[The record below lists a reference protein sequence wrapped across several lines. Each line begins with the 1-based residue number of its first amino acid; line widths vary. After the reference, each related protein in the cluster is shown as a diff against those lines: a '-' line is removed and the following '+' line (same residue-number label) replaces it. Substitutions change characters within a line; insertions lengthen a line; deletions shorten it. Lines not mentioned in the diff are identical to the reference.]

1 MAHILKIRV
10 SHCKEETYTNMTAT
24 ETSVNQK
31 PTEAES
37 WKMFD
42 RIARRYDFLNRL
54 LSFRQDV
61 VWRKRMIQ
69 CLPEGDS
76 LALLDLA
83 TGTGDV
89 LINIHRISGRI
100 GNGVGLDMS
109 GGMLSYGRVK
119 LLQKNLTD
127 KLKLMRGDAMAIGTA
142 DQSFDV
148 ATISFG
154 IRNVPDVPKALR
166 DIHRVLKPNGR
177 ALILEFSIPRNPLI
191 RIGYLFYFR
200 HILTRIGEWISG
212 DSEAYK
218 YLNSTVEAFP
228 YGDEFV
234 TLMQDAGFNRIEAHE
249 LTFGIATL
257 YVGDKD

>member
-1 MAHILKIRV
+1 MTTAETTNI
-10 SHCKEETYTNMTAT
+10 EE
-24 ETSVNQK
+24 
-31 PTEAES
+31 PTEAKS

-42 RIARRYDFLNRL
+42 RIAHRYDFLNRI

-61 VWRKRMIQ
+61 AWRKRMIQ
-69 CLPEGDS
+69 CLPEGNS
-76 LALLDLA
+76 LTHLDLA

-89 LINIHRISGRI
+89 LINIHQISGRI
-100 GNGVGLDMS
+100 GNGIGLDMS
-109 GGMLSYGRVK
+109 GGMLSYGRIK

-127 KLKLMRGDAMAIGTA
+127 KLKLMRGDAMAIGT
-142 DQSFDV
+142 DDDSFDV

-177 ALILEFSIPRNPLI
+177 ALILEFSIPRNPII

-200 HILTRIGEWISG
+200 HILTRIGGWISG
-212 DSEAYK
+212 DSQAYK

-234 TLMQDAGFNRIEAHE
+234 SLMRDAGFNRIEAHE

>member
-1 MAHILKIRV
+1 
-10 SHCKEETYTNMTAT
+10 MTVAASPDIS
-24 ETSVNQK
+24 E

-61 VWRKRMIQ
+61 SWRKRMIK

-76 LALLDLA
+76 LAMLDLA

-89 LINIHRISGRI
+89 LINIYEKSGRI
-100 GNGVGLDMS
+100 GRGIGLDMS
-109 GGMLSYGRVK
+109 GGMLKFGQMK
-119 LLQKNLTD
+119 LRKKQFSDSLR
-127 KLKLMRGDAMAIGTA
+127 LMRGDAMAMGLA
-142 DQSFDV
+142 ENSFDV
-148 ATISFG
+148 ATMSFG

-166 DIHRVLKPNGR
+166 DIHRVLKPGGR
-177 ALILEFSIPRNPLI
+177 ALILEFSIPGNSII
-191 RIGYLFYFR
+191 RAGYLFYFR
-200 HILTRIGEWISG
+200 HILTRIGGLISG
-212 DSEAYK
+212 DTKAYR

-228 YGDEFV
+228 SGEAF
-234 TLMQDAGFNRIEAHE
+234 TSMMQDAGFDRIAAHE

-257 YVGDKD
+257 YVGDKL